1 MVLRQSGAQT
11 DNHRQI
17 MTEKTEMKDSD
28 NAVENAVVKIRP
40 NANGGRSGTARKT
53 VAVAPGPET
62 ATAKP
67 RGSQLV
73 DYTGLRFSHLTVIER
88 VPGKNGYKGYAVW
101 RCKCDCG
108 RYAEYE
114 SRALKIGRAKDC
126 GDDACPYHT
135 EAVRKRYRFEDL
147 TGQRF
152 GKLVVTGPVMAQV
165 PEDNKRDP
173 EKKSSPALKTKMD
186 TQYSAEYGIDLP
198 SEPPSEPLE
207 PSSEAP
213 SELPSEPLESSTV
226 VDAAEKSRF
235 YNPKSIKRDKHGR
248 ALWNCICDCGNTV
261 VTSKSQLRA
270 GYRKSCGCLFQPPRK
285 DWVGKRFGMLTV
297 TAYDGKREGK
307 HWWKCKC
314 DCGNEATVSQSC
326 LQNGHTTS
334 CGCQAKFPHEYLT
347 NVDGTCVEIVRAA
360 VERGTVFKSNRSGV
374 RGVYWDKRR
383 GLWNAQITFKGKTH
397 YLGSYS
403 SIREAEIARKRGED
417 RYFGEF
423 LEEYDSQ
430 ARGTGAV

>member
-1 MVLRQSGAQT
+1 M
-11 DNHRQI
+11 N
-17 MTEKTEMKDSD
+17 DSR
-28 NAVENAVVKIRP
+28 NAVEKIRP
-40 NANGGRSGTARKT
+40 KATHGGRLGTGRTTEASTAAGAATAAGGTAVAGGTT
-53 VAVAPGPET
+53 VAGAAT
-62 ATAKP
+62 ATP
-67 RGSQLV
+67 VRSSGNRLV
-73 DYTGLRFSHLTVIER
+73 DLTGKRFSHLTVIER

-114 SRALKIGRAKDC
+114 SRALKIGRAEDC
-126 GDDACPYHT
+126 GEDDCPYHV
-135 EAVRKRYRFEDL
+135 EAIQKRYRFEDL

-173 EKKSSPALKTKMD
+173 EKKSSPALKTQMD
-186 TQYSAEYGIDLP
+186 TQYSAEYRIDLP
-198 SEPPSEPLE
+198 SEPPSELLE
-207 PSSEAP
+207 PSSEP
-213 SELPSEPLESSTV
+213 PSEPLESSTV

-297 TAYDGKREGK
+297 TAYGGKREGK

-334 CGCQAKFPHEYLT
+334 CGCQAKFPHEYRTL
-347 NVDGTCVEIVRAA
+347 VDGTCVEVVRAA
-360 VERGTVFKSNRSGV
+360 VERRTVFRSNTSGV
-374 RGVYWDKRR
+374 RGVYWNKRNFK
-383 GLWNAQITFKGKTH
+383 WTAQITFKGKTH
-397 YLGSYS
+397 YLGSYDT
-403 SIREAEIARKRGED
+403 IREAEEARKRGED

-423 LEEYDSQ
+423 LEDYDGKEN
-430 ARGTGAV
+430 GTV

>member
-1 MVLRQSGAQT
+1 MNDSGNT
-11 DNHRQI
+11 
-17 MTEKTEMKDSD
+17 
-28 NAVENAVVKIRP
+28 VEKIRP
-40 NANGGRSGTARKT
+40 KATHGGRLGTGRTTEASTAAGAATAAGGTT
-53 VAVAPGPET
+53 VAGASTVAPVRPSGN
-62 ATAKP
+62 
-67 RGSQLV
+67 RLV

-114 SRALKIGRAKDC
+114 SRALKIGRAEDC
-126 GDDACPYHT
+126 GEDDCPYHV
-135 EAVRKRYRFEDL
+135 EAIQKRYRFEDL

-173 EKKSSPALKTKMD
+173 EKKSSPALKMKMD

-334 CGCQAKFPHEYLT
+334 CGCQAKFPHEYRTL
-347 NVDGTCVEIVRAA
+347 VDGTCVEVVRAA
-360 VERGTVFKSNRSGV
+360 VERRTVFRSNTSGV
-374 RGVYWDKRR
+374 RGVYWNKRNFK
-383 GLWNAQITFKGKTH
+383 WTAQITFKGKTH
-397 YLGSYS
+397 YLGSYDT
-403 SIREAEIARKRGED
+403 IREAEEARKRGED

-423 LEEYDSQ
+423 LEDYDGKEN
-430 ARGTGAV
+430 GTV